1 MERKVVDKFN
11 TQGSKGS
18 MNSAEVVTIDQAS
31 DSAKKVHDAQL
42 ILSVSSTTLQ
52 SQPLLEITRNIWHNF

>member
-1 MERKVVDKFN
+1 MAHEFN

-18 MNSAEVVTIDQAS
+18 MNSAKVITIDQAS
-31 DSAKKVHDAQL
+31 GSAKKVHDTQL

-52 SQPLLEITRNIWHNF
+52 SQPLLEITRNIWQKF

>member
-1 MERKVVDKFN
+1 MAHEFN
-11 TQGSKGS
+11 AQGSKGS
-18 MNSAEVVTIDQAS
+18 MNSAEVVTTGQAS
-31 DSAKKVHDAQL
+31 DSAKKVHDTQL